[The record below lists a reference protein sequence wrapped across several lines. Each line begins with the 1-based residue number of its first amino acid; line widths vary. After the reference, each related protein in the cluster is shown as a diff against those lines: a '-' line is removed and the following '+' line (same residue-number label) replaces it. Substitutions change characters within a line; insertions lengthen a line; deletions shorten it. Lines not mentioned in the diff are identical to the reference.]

1 MKEQKQL
8 KSEKITINLRER
20 LYRMYW
26 NKHQKQS
33 EMTKIYGTIIEA
45 ITEAQLKNFFKNEED
60 LETFKKIKSAFS
72 LSYVS
77 LCAEDFGI
85 DLKSMKIDVNRKRGS
100 NFSNYS
106 ISINE
111 IPISES
117 ITKWK
122 DNLCKILEEQGIK
135 ESIINLIK
143 DYVRLVNYNNSI
155 CDKYIIGMPHSY
167 WRECEYFCS
176 DCKTTLQLK
185 TKYPEIYEL
194 YLETVPFLLDKEERI
209 NNLRSK
215 LGFI

>member
-77 LCAEDFGI
+77 LYAEDFGI
-85 DLKSMKIDVNRKRGS
+85 DLKSMKIDANRKRGGHH
-100 NFSNYS
+100 SNYS
-106 ISINE
+106 ISIND

-117 ITKWK
+117 ITEWK

-135 ESIINLIK
+135 ESITNLIK

-155 CDKYIIGMPHSY
+155 CDKYIIGVPHNY